1 MLNLD
6 LRTMLT
12 RRLGIKRCVFSD
24 EEVVEVT
31 SQVREHIHQLLR

>member
-1 MLNLD
+1 MPNLD

-12 RRLGIKRCVFSD
+12 RRLGIKRWVFSD
-24 EEVVEVT
+24 EEVVKVT